1 MKKVAIIG
9 AGISGLFIANLFKR
23 NKKYQVNIFE
33 RNSLINSKEGYG
45 IQLSVNSIKLLNKIQ
60 FDKLENSEKF
70 NPDKI
75 NFYSVKNS
83 NKICELNI
91 SDFNTENCKY
101 TTLKRSSLI
110 NFLKKDLEKEIKF
123 DHTISKIEQQDQ
135 IVKIS
140 FENNEIYE
148 FDYLIISDGVFS
160 KSKNLL
166 SKNQIEP
173 KFNDTLAIR
182 GIIPSSSNIADKKN
196 ISLFLGPNFHY
207 VIYPVSPNG
216 DLNFI
221 AVMKF
226 KLSRNEQKDFSLFKD
241 DNYIRKI
248 LEKVPHLNKKF
259 FESIN
264 DLKIYPV
271 FVSHDFFEVN
281 NNNIH
286 LIGDAF
292 FAFSPSFAQ
301 GASQSIEGAYELFEN
316 IENNTE
322 SNFFRKRVD
331 KIKMVNNRSKFNQ
344 FAFHLSNPLTT
355 LLRNIFL
362 KRLVRNKKF
371 LESYLGKIYKI
382 IYKFYRYNFLK
393 TFYF

>member
-1 MKKVAIIG
+1 MKKVAVIG

-23 NKKYQVNIFE
+23 NEKYQVTIFE
-33 RNSLINSKEGYG
+33 RNSLIDLKEGYG

-60 FDKLENSEKF
+60 FDKLENNKKF

-110 NFLKKDLEKEIKF
+110 DFLKKDIEKEIKF
-123 DHTISKIEQQDQ
+123 NHTISTIEQQDQ
-135 IVKIS
+135 IVKIA
-140 FENNEIYE
+140 FENNEAYE

-166 SKNQIEP
+166 SKNKIQP
-173 KFNDTLAIR
+173 KYDDTLAIR

-196 ISLFLGPNFHY
+196 ISLFLGSNFHY
-207 VIYPVSPNG
+207 VIYPVSPDG

-221 AVMKF
+221 AVMKY
-226 KLSRNEQKDFSLFKD
+226 KLSEDEQKDFSLFKD
-241 DNYIRKI
+241 DNFIKKI
-248 LEKVPHLNKKF
+248 LEKVPQLSMEF
-259 FESIN
+259 FDNIN

-316 IENNTE
+316 IENNTK
-322 SNFFRKRVD
+322 SNFFRNRVD

-355 LLRNIFL
+355 FLRNIFL
-362 KRLVRNKKF
+362 KRLVKNKKF
-371 LESYLGKIYKI
+371 LEGYLGKIYK
-382 IYKFYRYNFLK
+382 N
-393 TFYF
+393 

>member
-1 MKKVAIIG
+1 MKKVAVIG

-23 NKKYQVNIFE
+23 NKKYKVTIFE
-33 RNSLINSKEGYG
+33 RNSLINLKEGYG

-60 FDKLENSEKF
+60 FDKLENNEKF

-91 SDFNTENCKY
+91 SNFNTEKCKY

-110 NFLKKDLEKEIKF
+110 NFLKKNLEKEIKF
-123 DHTISKIEQQDQ
+123 NHTISKIEHQDQ
-135 IVKIS
+135 IVKIT

-160 KSKNLL
+160 KCKNLL

-182 GIIPSSSNIADKKN
+182 GIIPSSLNMADKKN
-196 ISLFLGPNFHY
+196 ISLFLGSNFHY

-221 AVMKF
+221 ALMKF
-226 KLSRNEQKDFSLFKD
+226 KLSEDEQKDSSLFND
-241 DNYIRKI
+241 DIFIKKI
-248 LEKVPHLNKKF
+248 LEKVPHINKKF
-259 FESIN
+259 FDDIE

-271 FVSHDFFEVN
+271 FISHDFFKVK

-292 FAFSPSFAQ
+292 FAFPPSFAQ
-301 GASQSIEGAYELFEN
+301 GASQSIESAYELFEN

-322 SNFFRKRVD
+322 SNFFRNRVD
-331 KIKMVNNRSKFNQ
+331 KTKMVNNRSKFNQ

-362 KRLVRNKKF
+362 KRLVKNKKF
-371 LESYLGKIYKI
+371 LESYLGKIYK
-382 IYKFYRYNFLK
+382 N
-393 TFYF
+393 

>member
-33 RNSLINSKEGYG
+33 RNSLINLKEGYG

-75 NFYSVKNS
+75 NFYSIKNF

-160 KSKNLL
+160 KSKYLL

-182 GIIPSSSNIADKKN
+182 GIIPSSSNMADKKN
-196 ISLFLGPNFHY
+196 ISLFLGSNFHY

-221 AVMKF
+221 AIMRF
-226 KLSRNEQKDFSLFKD
+226 KLSRDEQKDFSLFED
-241 DNYIRKI
+241 DNFIRKI
-248 LEKVPHLNKKF
+248 LEKVPHLNKEF
-259 FESIN
+259 FDSIN

-316 IENNTE
+316 IENNNE
-322 SNFFRKRVD
+322 SNFFRNRVD

-362 KRLVRNKKF
+362 KRLVKNKKF
-371 LESYLGKIYKI
+371 LEGYLGKIYK
-382 IYKFYRYNFLK
+382 N
-393 TFYF
+393 

>member
-1 MKKVAIIG
+1 MKKVAVIG

-23 NKKYQVNIFE
+23 NKKYQVTIFE
-33 RNSLINSKEGYG
+33 RNNSINLKDGYG
-45 IQLSVNSIKLLNKIQ
+45 IQLSVNGVKLLNKIQ
-60 FDKLENSEKF
+60 FDKLENNEKF

-91 SDFNTENCKY
+91 SDFNIENCKY

-110 NFLKKDLEKEIKF
+110 NFLKKNLEKEIKF
-123 DHTISKIEQQDQ
+123 DHTISKIEHQDQ
-135 IVKIS
+135 IVKIT

-160 KSKNLL
+160 KCKNLL

-182 GIIPSSSNIADKKN
+182 GIIPSSLNMADKKN
-196 ISLFLGPNFHY
+196 ISLFLGSNFHY

-221 AVMKF
+221 ALMKF
-226 KLSRNEQKDFSLFKD
+226 KLSEDEQKDSSLFND
-241 DNYIRKI
+241 DIFIKKI
-248 LEKVPHLNKKF
+248 LEKVPHINKKF
-259 FESIN
+259 FDDIE

-271 FVSHDFFEVN
+271 FISHDFFKVK

-292 FAFSPSFAQ
+292 FAFPPSFAQ
-301 GASQSIEGAYELFEN
+301 GASQSIESAYELFEN

-322 SNFFRKRVD
+322 SNFFRNRVD
-331 KIKMVNNRSKFNQ
+331 KTKMVNNRSKFNQ

-355 LLRNIFL
+355 SLRNIFL
-362 KRLVRNKKF
+362 KRLVKNKKF
-371 LESYLGKIYKI
+371 LEGYLGKIYK
-382 IYKFYRYNFLK
+382 N
-393 TFYF
+393 

>member
-1 MKKVAIIG
+1 MKKVAVIG

-23 NKKYQVNIFE
+23 NEKYQVTIFE
-33 RNSLINSKEGYG
+33 RNSLIDLKEGYG

-60 FDKLENSEKF
+60 FDKLENNEKF

-110 NFLKKDLEKEIKF
+110 DFLKKDLEKEIKF
-123 DHTISKIEQQDQ
+123 NHTISKIEQQDQ
-135 IVKIS
+135 IVKIT
-140 FENNEIYE
+140 FENNETYE

-166 SKNQIEP
+166 SKNQIKP

-182 GIIPSSSNIADKKN
+182 GIIPSSSNIAHKKN
-196 ISLFLGPNFHY
+196 ISLFLGSNFHY
-207 VIYPVSPNG
+207 VIYPVSPDG

-221 AVMKF
+221 AIMKY
-226 KLSRNEQKDFSLFKD
+226 KLSEDEQKDFSLFKD
-241 DNYIRKI
+241 DNFIKKI
-248 LEKVPHLNKKF
+248 LEKVPQLSKEF
-259 FESIN
+259 FDNIN

-271 FVSHDFFEVN
+271 FVSHNFFEVN

-292 FAFSPSFAQ
+292 FAFPPSFAQ

-316 IENNTE
+316 IENNTK
-322 SNFFRKRVD
+322 SNFFRNRVN
-331 KIKMVNNRSKFNQ
+331 KIKMVNNRSKLNQ

-362 KRLVRNKKF
+362 KRLVKNKKF
-371 LESYLGKIYKI
+371 LEGYLGKIYK
-382 IYKFYRYNFLK
+382 N
-393 TFYF
+393 

>member
-1 MKKVAIIG
+1 MKKVAVIG

-23 NKKYQVNIFE
+23 NEKYQVTIFE
-33 RNSLINSKEGYG
+33 RNSLIDLKEGYG
-45 IQLSVNSIKLLNKIQ
+45 IQLSVNCIKLLNKIQ
-60 FDKLENSEKF
+60 FDKLENNEKF
-70 NPDKI
+70 NPNKI

-91 SDFNTENCKY
+91 SDFNTESCKY

-110 NFLKKDLEKEIKF
+110 DFLKKDLEKEIKF
-123 DHTISKIEQQDQ
+123 NHTISTIEQQDQ
-135 IVKIS
+135 IVKIA
-140 FENNEIYE
+140 FENNEAYE

-166 SKNQIEP
+166 SKNQIQP
-173 KFNDTLAIR
+173 KFDDTLAIR

-196 ISLFLGPNFHY
+196 ISLFLGSNFHY
-207 VIYPVSPNG
+207 VIYPVSPDG

-221 AVMKF
+221 AVMKY
-226 KLSRNEQKDFSLFKD
+226 KLSEDEQKDFSLFKD
-241 DNYIRKI
+241 DNFIKKI
-248 LEKVPHLNKKF
+248 LEKVPQLSMEF
-259 FESIN
+259 FDNIN

-271 FVSHDFFEVN
+271 FVSHDFFEFN

-286 LIGDAF
+286 LVGDAF

-322 SNFFRKRVD
+322 SNFFRNRVD

-362 KRLVRNKKF
+362 KRLVKNKKF
-371 LESYLGKIYKI
+371 LEGYLGKIYK
-382 IYKFYRYNFLK
+382 N
-393 TFYF
+393 

>member
-1 MKKVAIIG
+1 MKKVAVIG

-23 NKKYQVNIFE
+23 NEKYQVTIFE
-33 RNSLINSKEGYG
+33 RNSLIDLKEGYG

-60 FDKLENSEKF
+60 FDKLENNKKF

-110 NFLKKDLEKEIKF
+110 DFLKKDIEKEIKF
-123 DHTISKIEQQDQ
+123 NHTISTIEQQDQ
-135 IVKIS
+135 IVKIA
-140 FENNEIYE
+140 FENNEAYE

-166 SKNQIEP
+166 SKNKIQP
-173 KFNDTLAIR
+173 KYDDTLAIR

-196 ISLFLGPNFHY
+196 ISLFLGSNFHY
-207 VIYPVSPNG
+207 VIYPVSPDG

-221 AVMKF
+221 AVMKY
-226 KLSRNEQKDFSLFKD
+226 KLSEDEQKDFSLFKD
-241 DNYIRKI
+241 DNFIKKI
-248 LEKVPHLNKKF
+248 LEKVPQLSMEF
-259 FESIN
+259 FDNIN

-271 FVSHDFFEVN
+271 FVSHDFFEFN

-286 LIGDAF
+286 LVGDAF
-292 FAFSPSFAQ
+292 FTFSPSFAQ

-316 IENNTE
+316 IENNTK
-322 SNFFRKRVD
+322 SNFFRNRVD

-355 LLRNIFL
+355 FLRNIFL
-362 KRLVRNKKF
+362 KRLVKNKKF
-371 LESYLGKIYKI
+371 LEGYLGKIYK
-382 IYKFYRYNFLK
+382 N
-393 TFYF
+393 

>member
-1 MKKVAIIG
+1 MKKIAIIG

-23 NKKYQVNIFE
+23 TKKYQVNIFE
-33 RNSLINSKEGYG
+33 RKSLINLNEGYG

-60 FDKLENSEKF
+60 FDKLENNEKF

-91 SDFNTENCKY
+91 SNFNTENCKY

-110 NFLKKDLEKEIKF
+110 NFLKNDLEKEIKF

-135 IVKIS
+135 AVQIT
-140 FENNEIYE
+140 FENNKIYE

-160 KSKNLL
+160 KSKSLL

-182 GIIPSSSNIADKKN
+182 GIIPSSLSMTDKKN
-196 ISLFLGPNFHY
+196 ISLFLGSNFHY

-221 AVMKF
+221 ALMKF
-226 KLSRNEQKDFSLFKD
+226 KLSENEQKDYSLFND
-241 DNYIRKI
+241 DIFIKNI
-248 LEKVPHLNKKF
+248 LEKVPHMNQNF
-259 FESIN
+259 FDNIE

-271 FVSHDFFEVN
+271 FVSQDFFKVN

-292 FAFSPSFAQ
+292 FAFPPSFAQ

-316 IENNTE
+316 IENNTK
-322 SNFFRKRVD
+322 SNFFRNRVD
-331 KIKMVNNRSKFNQ
+331 KIKMVSNRSKFNQ

-355 LLRNIFL
+355 FLRNIFL
-362 KRLVRNKKF
+362 KRLVKNKKF
-371 LESYLGKIYKI
+371 LEVYLGKIYK
-382 IYKFYRYNFLK
+382 N
-393 TFYF
+393 

>member
-1 MKKVAIIG
+1 MKKIAIIG
-9 AGISGLFIANLFKR
+9 AGISGLFIANLLKR

-33 RNSLINSKEGYG
+33 RNSLINLKDGYG

-110 NFLKKDLEKEIKF
+110 DFLKKDIEKEIKF
-123 DHTISKIEQQDQ
+123 NHTISTIEQQDQ
-135 IVKIS
+135 IVKIA
-140 FENNEIYE
+140 FENNEAYE

-166 SKNQIEP
+166 SKNKIQP
-173 KFNDTLAIR
+173 KYDDTLAIR

-196 ISLFLGPNFHY
+196 ISLFLGSNFHY
-207 VIYPVSPNG
+207 VIYPVSPDG

-221 AVMKF
+221 AVMKY
-226 KLSRNEQKDFSLFKD
+226 KLSEDEQKDFSLFKD
-241 DNYIRKI
+241 DNFIKKI
-248 LEKVPHLNKKF
+248 LEKVPQLSMEF
-259 FESIN
+259 FDNIN

-271 FVSHDFFEVN
+271 FVSHDFFEFN

-286 LIGDAF
+286 LVGDAF

-316 IENNTE
+316 IENNTK
-322 SNFFRKRVD
+322 SNFFRNRVD

-355 LLRNIFL
+355 FLRNIFL
-362 KRLVRNKKF
+362 KRLVKNKKF
-371 LESYLGKIYKI
+371 LEGYLGKIYK
-382 IYKFYRYNFLK
+382 N
-393 TFYF
+393 

>member
-1 MKKVAIIG
+1 MKKVAVIG

-23 NKKYQVNIFE
+23 DKKYQVTIFE
-33 RNSLINSKEGYG
+33 RNSLIDLKAGYG

-60 FDKLENSEKF
+60 FDKLENNEKF

-75 NFYSVKNS
+75 NFYSIKNS

-91 SDFNTENCKY
+91 SNFNSENCKY

-135 IVKIS
+135 IVKIT
-140 FENNEIYE
+140 FENNETYE

-166 SKNQIEP
+166 SKNQIKP

-196 ISLFLGPNFHY
+196 ISLFLGSNFHY
-207 VIYPVSPNG
+207 VIYPLSPYG
-216 DLNFI
+216 DFNFI
-221 AVMKF
+221 AVMKYQ
-226 KLSRNEQKDFSLFKD
+226 LSEDEQKNYSLFN
-241 DNYIRKI
+241 DNIFIKKI
-248 LEKVPHLNKKF
+248 LEKIPDINKKF
-259 FESIN
+259 FDSIN

-271 FVSHDFFEVN
+271 FVSNDFFEVN

-292 FAFSPSFAQ
+292 FAFPPSFAQ

-322 SNFFRKRVD
+322 SNFFRNRVN
-331 KIKMVNNRSKFNQ
+331 KTKMVNNRSRLNQ
-344 FAFHLSNPLTT
+344 FTFHLSNPLTT

-362 KRLVRNKKF
+362 KRLVKNKKF
-371 LESYLGKIYKI
+371 LEGYLGKIYK
-382 IYKFYRYNFLK
+382 N
-393 TFYF
+393 

>member
-1 MKKVAIIG
+1 MKKVAVIG

-23 NKKYQVNIFE
+23 NKKYQVTIFE
-33 RNSLINSKEGYG
+33 RNSLIDLKEGYG

-60 FDKLENSEKF
+60 FDKLENNEKF

-110 NFLKKDLEKEIKF
+110 GFLKRDFEKEIKF

-135 IVKIS
+135 IVKIA
-140 FENNEIYE
+140 FENNEVYE

-173 KFNDTLAIR
+173 KFDDTLAIR
-182 GIIPSSSNIADKKN
+182 GIIPSSSNISDKKN
-196 ISLFLGPNFHY
+196 ISLFLGSNFHY
-207 VIYPVSPNG
+207 VIYPVSPDG

-221 AVMKF
+221 AIMKY
-226 KLSRNEQKDFSLFKD
+226 KLSLDEQKDFSLFKD
-241 DNYIRKI
+241 DNFIKKI
-248 LEKVPHLNKKF
+248 LEKVPQLSKEF
-259 FESIN
+259 FDSIN

-271 FVSHDFFEVN
+271 FVSHDFFEFNN

-316 IENNTE
+316 IENNTK
-322 SNFFRKRVD
+322 SNFFRNRVD

-362 KRLVRNKKF
+362 KRLVKNKKF
-371 LESYLGKIYKI
+371 LECYLGKIYK
-382 IYKFYRYNFLK
+382 N
-393 TFYF
+393 

>member
-1 MKKVAIIG
+1 MKKVAVIG

-23 NKKYQVNIFE
+23 NKKYKVTIFE
-33 RNSLINSKEGYG
+33 RNSLINLKEGYG

-60 FDKLENSEKF
+60 FDKLENNEKF

-91 SDFNTENCKY
+91 SNFNTEKCKY

-110 NFLKKDLEKEIKF
+110 NFLKQDLEKEIKF
-123 DHTISKIEQQDQ
+123 EHTILKIEQQDQ
-135 IVKIS
+135 IVKIT
-140 FENNEIYE
+140 FENNEIHE

-160 KSKNLL
+160 KSKSLL

-182 GIIPSSSNIADKKN
+182 GIIPSSSNMADKKN
-196 ISLFLGPNFHY
+196 ISLFLGSNFHY

-221 AVMKF
+221 GLMKF
-226 KLSRNEQKDFSLFKD
+226 KLSEDEQKDYSLFN
-241 DNYIRKI
+241 DNIFINKI
-248 LEKVPHLNKKF
+248 LDKVPHLNNEF
-259 FESIN
+259 FDNIN

-271 FVSHDFFEVN
+271 FVSRDFFEVN

-292 FAFSPSFAQ
+292 FAFPPSFAQ

-322 SNFFRKRVD
+322 DNFFRNRVN
-331 KIKMVNNRSKFNQ
+331 KTKMVNNRSKFNQ

-362 KRLVRNKKF
+362 KRLVKNKKF
-371 LESYLGKIYKI
+371 LESYLGKIYK
-382 IYKFYRYNFLK
+382 N
-393 TFYF
+393 

>member
-1 MKKVAIIG
+1 MKKVAVIG

-23 NKKYQVNIFE
+23 NEKYQVTIFE
-33 RNSLINSKEGYG
+33 RNSLIDLKEGYG

-60 FDKLENSEKF
+60 FDKLENNKKF

-110 NFLKKDLEKEIKF
+110 DFLKKDLEKEIKF
-123 DHTISKIEQQDQ
+123 NHTISTIEQQDQ
-135 IVKIS
+135 IVKIA
-140 FENNEIYE
+140 FENNQTYE

-166 SKNQIEP
+166 SKNKIQP
-173 KFNDTLAIR
+173 KYDDTLAIR

-196 ISLFLGPNFHY
+196 ISLFLGSNFHY
-207 VIYPVSPNG
+207 VIYPVSPDG

-221 AVMKF
+221 AVMKY
-226 KLSRNEQKDFSLFKD
+226 KLSEDEQKDFSLFKD
-241 DNYIRKI
+241 DNFIKKI
-248 LEKVPHLNKKF
+248 LEKVPQLSMEF
-259 FESIN
+259 FDNIN

-271 FVSHDFFEVN
+271 FVSHDFFEFN

-286 LIGDAF
+286 LVGDAF
-292 FAFSPSFAQ
+292 FTFSPSFAQ

-316 IENNTE
+316 IENNTK
-322 SNFFRKRVD
+322 SNFFRNRVD

-355 LLRNIFL
+355 FLRNIFL
-362 KRLVRNKKF
+362 KRLVKNKKF
-371 LESYLGKIYKI
+371 LEGYLGKIYK
-382 IYKFYRYNFLK
+382 N
-393 TFYF
+393 